1 MRGVDFSIQ
10 NFLEFRV
17 FVVVRRLAILT
28 GTLVLGLVAGCA
40 VNPVT
45 GEEELM
51 FFSAQKDIELGEKYA
66 PQIERALGGRLADE
80 NLQSYVNRVG
90 QRIARVCHR
99 PDIAYYFTVVDQEA
113 INAFAVPGG
122 YVFITRGLLGKLE
135 SEGQLAAILGHEVG
149 HIVARDTMVALS
161 QKLGMTALL
170 GAAMGAG
177 GSGSGDLVAGTA
189 FISGVLSLQ
198 YSRDDEKAADL
209 AGMAYMIQ
217 AGYDPNGAVETMRV
231 LDELQT
237 IRPIEFF
244 STHPNPENRIAYLEE
259 RIERR
264 YAMLGALKT
273 GVEDYE
279 RNVLAVLQASKPPRR
294 SPEEGVARQE

>member
-1 MRGVDFSIQ
+1 MASRF
-10 NFLEFRV
+10 
-17 FVVVRRLAILT
+17 AILT
-28 GTLVLGLVAGCA
+28 GTVLLGLLAGCA

-51 FFSAQKDIELGEKYA
+51 FFSPEKDIELGEKYA
-66 PQIERALGGRLADE
+66 PQIEKALGGRFPDE
-80 NLQSYVNRVG
+80 NLQKYIDRVG
-90 QRIARVCHR
+90 QRIARFCHR
-99 PDIAYYFTVVDQEA
+99 PDIAYHFTVVDHDSV
-113 INAFAVPGG
+113 NAFAVPGG
-122 YVFITRGLLGKLE
+122 YIFITRGLLQKLK

-149 HIVARDTMVALS
+149 HVVARDTMVTLS
-161 QKLGMTALL
+161 RQIGMTALL
-170 GAAMGAG
+170 GAAVGVG

-189 FISGVLSLQ
+189 FISGVLTLQ

-209 AGMAYMIQ
+209 VGMAYMIQ

-231 LDELQT
+231 LEELQT

-244 STHPNPENRIAYLEE
+244 STHPSPENRIAYLEE

-273 GVEDYE
+273 GTEDYE
-279 RNVLAVLQASKPPRR
+279 RNVLAVLPEDDSRRGSPRDR
-294 SPEEGVARQE
+294 AVGHP